1 MRARPPPAA
10 PTLIEVLVALAL
22 MALVSLISWRGL
34 ASVSSARDWI
44 ESQAEDTDAIVRSL
58 GQLGRD
64 VELSYDG
71 PVFDPVGG
79 DAVALS
85 AGVRLLRPPSGGAVL
100 EILRPHPDSPGLW
113 QRVHWRVRPDGLWR
127 ASGARV
133 RARPAAAG
141 RRRRAAAARR
151 QQHDAAR
158 LDSRHRLGRGR
169 PRRVGHRRD
178 RPRSHRAARRR
189 AGPAL
194 FARDGAAMIRPI
206 PAPPRRDQRG
216 AAVISALII
225 VAIVAALTTSLFQ
238 RQTASVRRLE
248 NEQSRLQAACCWPAA
263 STGAAG
269 GARPRQARGGHAG
282 PDLGHPILDTR
293 IERPGD
299 ERVAVFSGGLED
311 EQGSTQPVQPGARR
325 VPQPAEEQVLLRL
338 LGLLRLPDTLAPRII
353 DIVAMGQPPA
363 QPAEAAAAAAQPPA
377 RAPLPRGVQ
386 ELGAALGLNPAVRD
400 ELQRTMTL
408 LPANTQV
415 NVNTAPPEVIAAL
428 APGLCRSARPAP
440 SPASATRAMP
450 STIAATSPT
459 AWRAPASRARRPP
472 SSPPAAGS
480 WRAAWWSTNAPV
492 SPRRRC
498 CAPRPAPRPRPS
510 G

>member
-1 MRARPPPAA
+1 MSAPARRAQLGF
-10 PTLIEVLVALAL
+10 TLIEVLVALAL

-79 DAVALS
+79 DTVALS

-127 ASGARV
+127 ASGAASA
-133 RARPAAAG
+133 RAAAAG
-141 RRRRAAAARR
+141 RRRAVAARR
-151 QQHDAAR
+151 QGHDAAR
-158 LDSRHRLGRGR
+158 LDSRHRLGRGC

-189 AGPAL
+189 AGPATL

-248 NEQSRLQAACCWPAA
+248 NEQSRLQARMLLAGGIDWARLVVRDHGKREAVTRKDQIWATPSWTRASSVPATSAWPCSPAGWRTNRA
-263 STGAAG
+263 ST
-269 GARPRQARGGHAG
+269 
-282 PDLGHPILDTR
+282 TC
-293 IERPGD
+293 
-299 ERVAVFSGGLED
+299 
-311 EQGSTQPVQPGARR
+311 T
-325 VPQPAEEQVLLRL
+325 
-338 LGLLRLPDTLAPRII
+338 T
-353 DIVAMGQPPA
+353 
-363 QPAEAAAAAAQPPA
+363 
-377 RAPLPRGVQ
+377 
-386 ELGAALGLNPAVRD
+386 
-400 ELQRTMTL
+400 
-408 LPANTQV
+408 
-415 NVNTAPPEVIAAL
+415 
-428 APGLCRSARPAP
+428 
-440 SPASATRAMP
+440 
-450 STIAATSPT
+450 
-459 AWRAPASRARRPP
+459 WRAPACRSR
-472 SSPPAAGS
+472 
-480 WRAAWWSTNAPV
+480 
-492 SPRRRC
+492 PRNRC
-498 CAPRPAPRPRPS
+498 CCGCWACCACRTR
-510 G
+510 